1 MDGERISLL
10 MLLAVLVVL
19 GSVWSVLR
27 AEGQTEPEGNDIL
40 MLRDRTQ

>member
-1 MDGERISLL
+1 

-27 AEGQTEPEGNDIL
+27 AEGQKDPEGDDIL
-40 MLRDRTQ
+40 MLRDKTQ